1 MKHNADGKGENFSLV
16 KLHPNIQSIGV
27 LIKREKDIKVMKKV
41 LKSILNWIMF
51 LLTGKGEIARESVDD
66 GIIDYS
72 GQGRNEYGN

>member
-1 MKHNADGKGENFSLV
+1 
-16 KLHPNIQSIGV
+16 
-27 LIKREKDIKVMKKV
+27 MKKV